1 MKLSAE
7 QIVKNW
13 ADLLEIINKNFK
25 GERKEKLLA
34 MYTDLEQR
42 MCMQPASSIDH
53 YHNAFEGGYVDH
65 VLRVIKCAHE
75 VHALWTKMGADMSGY
90 TYEELIFTALNHDIG
105 KMGFPGEGNET
116 YIPNDSEW
124 HRKNMGRMYKVNP
137 NNQFTLVNDLSI
149 WLLQHYGIEI
159 TWNEMLG
166 IKLTDGLYD
175 EHNKP
180 YFMSR
185 TADSKLKTNLG
196 FVMHQA
202 DCMAARI
209 EYEMW
214 AKTKSSQASAVKSSI
229 SGFNKNNKK
238 NNFKK
243 LGNIASKGEAGAAM
257 KMFDDL
263 FGDKK

>member
-7 QIVKNW
+7 QIVENW
-13 ADLLEIINKNFK
+13 ERLLKVIETEFT
-25 GERKEKLLA
+25 GERKDKLLS
-34 MYTDLEQR
+34 MYQDLEER
-42 MCMQPASSIDH
+42 MSVQPASSFDH

-65 VLRVIKCAHE
+65 VLRVIECAQE
-75 VHALWTKMGADMSGY
+75 VYELWTRMGADMSGY
-90 TYEELIFTALNHDIG
+90 TKEELIFVALNHDIG
-105 KMGFPGEGNET
+105 KMGFPGEGNEI

-124 HRKNMGRMYKVNP
+124 HRKNQGKTYKINP
-137 NNQFTLVNDLSI
+137 NNAFTLVNDLSI
-149 WLLQHYGIEI
+149 WLLQHYNISI

-175 EHNKP
+175 ESNKP

-209 EYEMW
+209 EFEMW
-214 AKTKSSQASAVKSSI
+214 YKSSNKQINNTSSL
-229 SGFNKNNKK
+229 SNSSYGKK
-238 NNFKK
+238 AKMKK
-243 LGNIASKGEAGAAM
+243 LGDIASKGEAGAAM

>member
-7 QIVKNW
+7 QIVQNW
-13 ADLLEIINKNFK
+13 QDLINFIENNFEGK
-25 GERKEKLLA
+25 RKEKLLA
-34 MYTDLEQR
+34 MYTDLEDR
-42 MCMQPASSIDH
+42 MSVQPASSFDH
-53 YHNAFEGGYVDH
+53 YHNAFDGGYVDH
-65 VLRVIKCAHE
+65 VLRVIKCARQ
-75 VHALWTKMGADMSGY
+75 VYNLWQGMGADMSGY
-90 TYEELIFTALNHDIG
+90 TQEELLFVALNHDIG

-124 HRKNMGRMYKVNP
+124 HRKNMGKMYKVNP

-175 EHNKP
+175 DANKP

-202 DCMAARI
+202 DQMAARI
-209 EYEMW
+209 EYEKW
-214 AKTKSSQASAVKSSI
+214 TSQKANTNSVQPPKRQKKVLSAANSSVDTS
-229 SGFNKNNKK
+229 
-238 NNFKK
+238 K
-243 LGNIASKGEAGAAM
+243 L
-257 KMFDDL
+257 FTDL
-263 FGDKK
+263 FGEK

>member
-1 MKLSAE
+1 MKLTAE

-13 ADLLEIINKNFK
+13 EDLLEVINKNFQ
-25 GERKEKLLA
+25 GERRQKLLA
-34 MYTDLEQR
+34 MYTDMEER
-42 MCMQPASSIDH
+42 MSTQPASSFDH

-65 VLRVIKCAHE
+65 VLRVIKCAKK
-75 VHALWTKMGADMSGY
+75 VHSLWTEMEADMSGY
-90 TYEELIFTALNHDIG
+90 TEEELIFVALNHDIG
-105 KMGFPGEGNET
+105 KMGFPGEGNEI
-116 YIPNDSEW
+116 YQPNDSEW
-124 HRKNMGRMYKVNP
+124 HRKNQGKMYKINP
-137 NNQFTLVNDLSI
+137 NNAFTLVNDLSI

-175 EHNKP
+175 ESNKP

-196 FVMHQA
+196 YVMHQA

-209 EYEMW
+209 EFEMW
-214 AKTKSSQASAVKSSI
+214 YKNKPTQSSPAKKQWPKKQLTDPTTKINAS
-229 SGFNKNNKK
+229 
-238 NNFKK
+238 
-243 LGNIASKGEAGAAM
+243 

-263 FGDKK
+263 FNGDNK

>member
-1 MKLSAE
+1 MKLTAE
-7 QIVKNW
+7 QIVENW
-13 ADLLEIINKNFK
+13 ERLLEVIKTEFT
-25 GERKEKLLA
+25 GERQTKLLS
-34 MYTDLEQR
+34 MYTDLEDR
-42 MCMQPASSIDH
+42 MSTQPASSIDH
-53 YHNAFEGGYVDH
+53 YHNAFDGGYVDH
-65 VLRVIKCAHE
+65 VLRVIDCAHA
-75 VHALWTKMGADMSGY
+75 VYDLWTRMGADMSGY
-90 TYEELIFTALNHDIG
+90 TKEELIFTALNHDIG

-149 WLLQHYGIEI
+149 WLLQHYGISI

-209 EYEMW
+209 EFERW
-214 AKTKSSQASAVKSSI
+214 NNNKPITTSPVQRKTKIITNSQTKVNAT
-229 SGFNKNNKK
+229 
-238 NNFKK
+238 K
-243 LGNIASKGEAGAAM
+243 L
-257 KMFDDL
+257 FDDL
-263 FGDKK
+263 FGDDK

>member
-1 MKLSAE
+1 MKLTAE

-13 ADLLEIINKNFK
+13 EDLLEVINKNFQ
-25 GERKEKLLA
+25 GERRQKLLA
-34 MYTDLEQR
+34 MYTDLEER
-42 MCMQPASSIDH
+42 MSLQPASSIDH

-65 VLRVIKCAHE
+65 VLRVIKCAKK
-75 VHALWTKMGADMSGY
+75 VYDLWDDMGADMSGY
-90 TYEELIFTALNHDIG
+90 TKQELIFVALNHDIG

-124 HRKNMGRMYKVNP
+124 HRKNMGKVYKVNP

-149 WLLQHYGIEI
+149 WLLQHYKIEI
-159 TWNEMLG
+159 SWNEMLG

-175 EHNKP
+175 EANKP
-180 YFMSR
+180 YYMSR

-196 FVMHQA
+196 YVMHQA
-202 DCMAARI
+202 DHMAARI

-214 AKTKSSQASAVKSSI
+214 AKTKSNTKPTTRVNQSY
-229 SGFNKNNKK
+229 GKK
-238 NNFKK
+238 ARLQK
-243 LGNIASKGEAGAAM
+243 LGNIASDGQAGAAM

-263 FGDKK
+263 FGGDNK

>member
-1 MKLSAE
+1 MKLTEE
-7 QIVKNW
+7 QIVENW
-13 ADLLEIINKNFK
+13 DKLMKVIQDHFA
-25 GERKEKLLA
+25 GERRKKLEA
-34 MYTDLEQR
+34 MYEDLEDR
-42 MCMQPASSIDH
+42 MATQPASSIDH
-53 YHNAFEGGYVDH
+53 YHNAFVGGYVDH
-65 VLRVIKCAHE
+65 VIRVIECAQK
-75 VHALWTKMGADMSGY
+75 VHALWTEMGADMSGY
-90 TYEELIFTALNHDIG
+90 TKEELIFVALNHDIG

-116 YIPNDSEW
+116 YLPNDSEW
-124 HRKNMGRMYKVNP
+124 HRKNMGKIYKVNP

-149 WLLQHYGIEI
+149 WLLQHYGISI

-175 EHNKP
+175 ENNKP

-196 FVMHQA
+196 YVMHQA

-209 EYEMW
+209 EYERW
-214 AKTKSSQASAVKSSI
+214 ANTKSNTKPSTHVNQSY
-229 SGFNKNNKK
+229 GKK
-238 NNFKK
+238 ARAKK
-243 LGNIASKGEAGAAM
+243 LGNIASNSQATATL

>member
-1 MKLSAE
+1 MKLTAE
-7 QIVKNW
+7 QIVENW
-13 ADLLEIINKNFK
+13 ERLLEVIRTEFT
-25 GERKEKLLA
+25 GERQTKLLS
-34 MYTDLEQR
+34 MYTDLEDR
-42 MCMQPASSIDH
+42 MSTQPASSIDH
-53 YHNAFEGGYVDH
+53 YHNAFDGGYVDH
-65 VLRVIKCAHE
+65 VLRVIDCAHE
-75 VHALWTKMGADMSGY
+75 VYDLWTRMGADMSGY
-90 TYEELIFTALNHDIG
+90 TKEELIFTALNHDIG
-105 KMGFPGEGNET
+105 KMGFSGEGNET

-149 WLLQHYGIEI
+149 WLLQHYGISI

-175 EHNKP
+175 ESNKP

-202 DCMAARI
+202 DLMAARI
-209 EYEMW
+209 EFERW
-214 AKTKSSQASAVKSSI
+214 
-229 SGFNKNNKK
+229 NNNKPITTTSMK
-238 NNFKK
+238 RKSKIITNPQTKVN
-243 LGNIASKGEAGAAM
+243 AS

-263 FGDKK
+263 FGDNK

>member
-1 MKLSAE
+1 
-7 QIVKNW
+7 
-13 ADLLEIINKNFK
+13 
-25 GERKEKLLA
+25 
-34 MYTDLEQR
+34 
-42 MCMQPASSIDH
+42 
-53 YHNAFEGGYVDH
+53 
-65 VLRVIKCAHE
+65 
-75 VHALWTKMGADMSGY
+75 MGSDCDGY
-90 TYEELIFTALNHDIG
+90 TMEELIFVALNHDIG

>member
-7 QIVKNW
+7 QIVQNW
-13 ADLLEIINKNFK
+13 ERLLNVIETEFT
-25 GERKEKLLA
+25 GERKDKLLS
-34 MYTDLEQR
+34 MYKDLEER
-42 MCMQPASSIDH
+42 MSTQPASSIDH
-53 YHNAFEGGYVDH
+53 YHNAFNGGYVDH
-65 VLRVIKCAHE
+65 VLRVIECAQE
-75 VHALWTKMGADMSGY
+75 VYELWNRMGADMSGY
-90 TYEELIFTALNHDIG
+90 TKEELIFVALNHDIG

-149 WLLQHYGIEI
+149 WLLQHYGISI

-175 EHNKP
+175 ESNKP

-209 EYEMW
+209 EYERW
-214 AKTKSSQASAVKSSI
+214 NNNKPIQSVSIKRKTKTITNPETKVNAQEM
-229 SGFNKNNKK
+229 
-238 NNFKK
+238 FK
-243 LGNIASKGEAGAAM
+243 
-257 KMFDDL
+257 DL
-263 FGDKK
+263 FGDSK

>member
-1 MKLSAE
+1 
-7 QIVKNW
+7 
-13 ADLLEIINKNFK
+13 
-25 GERKEKLLA
+25 
-34 MYTDLEQR
+34 
-42 MCMQPASSIDH
+42 
-53 YHNAFEGGYVDH
+53 
-65 VLRVIKCAHE
+65 
-75 VHALWTKMGADMSGY
+75 
-90 TYEELIFTALNHDIG
+90 
-105 KMGFPGEGNET
+105 MGFPGEGNET

-124 HRKNMGRMYKVNP
+124 HRKNMGKVYKVNP

-149 WLLQHYGIEI
+149 WLLQHYGIAI

-175 EHNKP
+175 ENNKP

-196 FVMHQA
+196 YVMHQA

-214 AKTKSSQASAVKSSI
+214 AKTKSNTKTTTRVNTSY
-229 SGFNKNNKK
+229 GKK
-238 NNFKK
+238 ARLDK
-243 LGNIASKGEAGAAM
+243 LGSIAASGKEVGATM

-263 FGDKK
+263 FGDAK